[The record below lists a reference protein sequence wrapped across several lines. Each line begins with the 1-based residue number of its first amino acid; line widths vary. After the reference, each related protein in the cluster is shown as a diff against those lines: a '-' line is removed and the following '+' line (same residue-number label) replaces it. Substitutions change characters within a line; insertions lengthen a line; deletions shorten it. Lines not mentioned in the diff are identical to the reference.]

1 MDPLKSALV
10 DRDPYVR
17 KTAALCVAKLYDLDP
32 RIAIDN
38 GLLTILSDMLG
49 DSNPMVI
56 SNAVAAL
63 AEISDNQTDRGI
75 FSIDRSILH
84 KLLAAINECT
94 EWGQICILDSLSK
107 YAPGNANEAQEIVE
121 RVVPRLQ
128 HANASV
134 VLSAVRV
141 LMIYL
146 PLLGGGEHEKTVVK
160 KLAPPLGM
168 FFFGFI

>member
-1 MDPLKSALV
+1 MDPLKAALI

-63 AEISDNQTDRGI
+63 AEISDNQADRDI

-107 YAPGNANEAQEIVE
+107 YQPGNANEAQEIVE

-146 PLLGGGEHEKTVVK
+146 PMLVGEHEKTVVR

-168 FFFGFI
+168 KLKLI